1 MDRLACI
8 DLPAFPL
15 QLLLRE
21 NPQWKDH
28 PVVVVAEDK
37 PQAPIVCV
45 NEKARKSTILPGQRY
60 AAALSISKEL
70 RAGTVPV
77 HTIDTA
83 VSRLTEAL
91 QHYSPEVEPAED
103 EPGVFWL
110 NAGGLKRMYSSLD
123 TWTKAVHYELSKLGF
138 SSNIVLGFTRFGT
151 YALAKSTQGIIK
163 LVSND
168 DETKAAYRVRLDR
181 LHMEPSVRET
191 LEKLGVR
198 TVEELLRLPEGGL
211 LKRFGP
217 VAHRLV
223 RLAKGD
229 LWTPLQP
236 QLIRE
241 PIEQVFY
248 FDSPESDSE
257 RLLFLIKRLLD
268 GLLRV
273 LDSKGESLQSLR
285 LYSILDNGGRRTE
298 SIRPAAPTLDVAL
311 ILGLVR
317 LKLDSIELGAG
328 VVELKLTVT
337 GIKVEQNQTSLLA
350 EKPRRDPEAA
360 SRAFARLRAELGE
373 GAVMR
378 AELTDGHLPRSRF
391 RWVPLEKAVTPKPT
405 APTAQRIL
413 VRRLYAK
420 PITLPPRPRQE
431 PEGWLLRGHIHR
443 PIQEYVGPYI
453 VSGGWWGGKT
463 HREYYFIKMKQGEI
477 YWAFFDRHR
486 RRWFLEGH
494 LD

>member
-28 PVVVVAEDK
+28 PVVVVTEDK
-37 PQAPIVCV
+37 PQAPIVWI
-45 NEKARKSTILPGQRY
+45 NEKARKSHILPGQRY
-60 AAALSISKEL
+60 AAALSLSKDL
-70 RAGTVPV
+70 RAGTVSG
-77 HTIDTA
+77 HTIETA
-83 VSRLTEAL
+83 VSGLTKAL

-110 NAGGLKRMYSSLD
+110 NAGGLKRLYPSLD
-123 TWTKAVHYELSKLGF
+123 TWTMAVHRELSKRGF
-138 SSNIVLGFTRFGT
+138 VSNIILGFTRFGT
-151 YALAKSTQGIIK
+151 YALAKSTKGTKK
-163 LVSND
+163 LISI
-168 DETKAAYRVRLDR
+168 EEEHEAARRVRLDR
-181 LHMEPSVRET
+181 LHIEPSVRET
-191 LEKLGVR
+191 LDKLGVR

-217 VAHRLV
+217 LIHRLV
-223 RLAKGD
+223 RLAKGE

-236 QLIRE
+236 ELIRE
-241 PIEQVFY
+241 PIERVFY
-248 FDSPESDSE
+248 LDSPERDSE
-257 RLLFLIKRLLD
+257 RLLFLVKRLLD
-268 GLLRV
+268 PLSRV
-273 LDSKGESLQSLR
+273 LDSKGKVFQSL
-285 LYSILDNGGRRTE
+285 LLHVSLDDGNVRTE

-317 LKLDSIELGAG
+317 LRLDSIELSAG
-328 VVELKLTVT
+328 VVELKLTAT
-337 GIKVEQNQTSLLA
+337 GIKVEQSQNSLLA
-350 EKPRRDPEAA
+350 ERPRRDPEAA
-360 SRAFARLRAELGE
+360 SRAFARLRAEFGE
-373 GAVMR
+373 GVVMR

-391 RWVPLEKAVTPKPT
+391 RWVPLERAVTPKPVE
-405 APTAQRIL
+405 PTSQRIL
-413 VRRLYAK
+413 VRRLYTK
-420 PITLPPRPRQE
+420 PIALPPRPRQE

-477 YWAFFDRHR
+477 YWAYLDRHR
-486 RRWFLEGH
+486 RRWFVEGH
-494 LD
+494 IE